1 MLSFASNLSSKSD
14 ALLLFVTESYE
25 YKDKKRIFSK
35 ELIQRIDLFLK
46 SLKSKSK
53 KEEINSFDI
62 SDKKKCFVIKIK
74 NERPNYYFEDVG
86 GAFFSY
92 VKIKQY

>member
-1 MLSFASNLSSKSD
+1 M
-14 ALLLFVTESYE
+14 
-25 YKDKKRIFSK
+25 
-35 ELIQRIDLFLK
+35 FLK

-62 SDKKKCFVIKIK
+62 SDKKKCLVIKIK
-74 NERPNYYFEDVG
+74 NKRTNYYFEDVG

-92 VKIKQY
+92 VKKLNKEKVIRRDRKVFFILISL